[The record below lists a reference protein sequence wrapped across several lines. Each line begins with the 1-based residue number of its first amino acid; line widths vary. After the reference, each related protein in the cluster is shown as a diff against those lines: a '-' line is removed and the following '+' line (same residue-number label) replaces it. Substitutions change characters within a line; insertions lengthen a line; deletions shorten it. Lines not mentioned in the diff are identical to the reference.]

1 MMSLE
6 SILHQVQRLTEQEKR
21 TVLEALQD
29 HFADEHTSLSDDE
42 LQMLRARQEHYRANP
57 ETGIA
62 WEELKQ
68 RHGL

>member
-1 MMSLE
+1 MSLE

-29 HFADEHTSLSDDE
+29 HFADEYTSLGDDE
-42 LQMLRARQEHYRANP
+42 LQTLRARLEHYRAHP

-62 WEELKQ
+62 WEEIKQ